1 MSTQDFAAIYSQNRQ
16 PIVGVTF
23 FLLPL
28 RKGKINFVKLKE
40 KLEERYEVYELHE
53 AEIERHVEKG
63 EELYV
68 PEIFKER
75 EEEGE
80 SEQLVLKTSVDK
92 VILTPSSLFGKAT
105 LDRLMTLG
113 YRGYRILVI
122 ATTEV
127 HFLILHDDKTK
138 RYYLVILGSRSNSKS
153 LFVSLNRFLEKI
165 GLFAVPAKLDP
176 ERIDVIREEL
186 KGELLDTTLDR
197 FPSSKIKMKRII
209 GRGFQDE
216 PSYLQDASMS
226 SVHQHMFAYRGYKGG
241 KKSYPKV
248 VTLSEDALVRFYCST
263 TYKEY
268 EWFLRDHIFPYLRQ
282 IKKIPEATP
291 LIAYTVP
298 ADIFEVEEEE
308 EEE

>member
-1 MSTQDFAAIYSQNRQ
+1 MATQDFAAIYSQNKQ

-28 RKGKINFVKLKE
+28 RKGKINWVKFKE
-40 KLEERYEVYELHE
+40 KLEGRYEVEELHE
-53 AEIERHVEKG
+53 GEIEREIEEG
-63 EELYV
+63 EELYI

-75 EEEGE
+75 EGE
-80 SEQLVLKTSVDK
+80 TEQLVLKTSIDK

-105 LDRLMTLG
+105 LDRLITLA

-122 ATTEV
+122 ATTDV
-127 HFLILHDDKTK
+127 HFLILYDNKTK
-138 RYYLVILGSRSNSKS
+138 KYYLVTLGSRSNSKD
-153 LFVSLNRFLEKI
+153 LFVSLNRFLEKN

-176 ERIDVIREEL
+176 ERIDAIREQL
-186 KGELLDTTLDR
+186 NGELLDTTLHR
-197 FPSSKIKMKRII
+197 FPSTKIKMKRII
-209 GRGFQDE
+209 GRGFQNE
-216 PSYLQDASMS
+216 PSYLQDASVS
-226 SVHQHMFAYRGYKGG
+226 SVHQHRFAYRSHKGQE
-241 KKSYPKV
+241 KSVFKV

-282 IKKIPEATP
+282 IKKIPKETP

-308 EEE
+308 EEEE